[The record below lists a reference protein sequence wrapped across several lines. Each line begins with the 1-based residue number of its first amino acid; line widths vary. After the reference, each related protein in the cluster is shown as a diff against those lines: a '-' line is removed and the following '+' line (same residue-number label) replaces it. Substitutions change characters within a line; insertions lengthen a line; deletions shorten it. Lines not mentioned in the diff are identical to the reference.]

1 MFVQNVVGALVK
13 QNDMTKNSMLHI
25 ELYKLS
31 MLRPH
36 KQYEHGN
43 NPVLRFSFEKYWAPK
58 ASWTTLQLVWMDSY
72 CALSTWWV
80 LDGNRIPIMFPKE

>member
-43 NPVLRFSFEKYWAPK
+43 NPVLRFSFEKY
-58 ASWTTLQLVWMDSY
+58 
-72 CALSTWWV
+72 
-80 LDGNRIPIMFPKE
+80 